1 MLKYKLDKKY
11 ENKWPFIFV
20 FVLRTRNM
28 LSFSLNAISLFIQS
42 KSLSVQNNKAVA
54 KIKNKENKGKSC
66 RR

>member
-42 KSLSVQNNKAVA
+42 KSLSFQNNKAVA
-54 KIKNKENKGKSC
+54 KIKNKENK
-66 RR
+66 REIV